1 MPRLKKIGLLL
12 AVFFT
17 FQCSLQAKVISTL
30 GGLAP
35 AGTVSPLYGKISVT
49 NSAGYKKRP
58 SSITSIFRGD
68 TIRTETDA
76 YAELRLSDGSII
88 NLGAKSGVRIEE
100 FSYDRD
106 MDEGK
111 MTLRIISGIYR
122 FTTGRMRAN
131 ASENIKIILPVGNVT
146 LRNATVLGQIFDKR
160 AVTILWKSPLK
171 VESFEPLAVRTR
183 ENDPVYETVIEKL
196 GFGCVVEDENYSPT
210 PAVKIPEN
218 DIAWIEYKL
227 SPFSARKKE
236 TEPVKKTPEFSIQA
250 IVYDQE
256 DSSQSRLVVVNGKIY
271 KEGDI
276 VEDHRILMIDPKTV
290 AVKNM
295 STGETKN
302 LSVSVSKGKKKTAK
316 AEEEKP
322 VLESVFH
329 DKRNSKDSFA
339 YINGTLYRKGASV
352 LGFKILRILKD
363 SVKIK
368 DEKNGKESILKL
380 RTASPAAKKTPV
392 PLVLQSISFDPND
405 ETKSLAALNGVLYH
419 QGESWENFELTKILA
434 EEVLLTDKS
443 TGKTQQIRIDKL
455 AQQQDGRP
463 DIEIQVILYN
473 EKKKENSQVAIN
485 GKLYKPGELVEGYE
499 ILDIGKSHIRVR
511 KKGDISWE
519 THVINNLPAEK

>member
-1 MPRLKKIGLLL
+1 MPRLKKTGLLL
-12 AVFFT
+12 TVFFVLQ
-17 FQCSLQAKVISTL
+17 FPLQAKVISTIP
-30 GGLAP
+30 GLAP
-35 AGTVSPLYGKISVT
+35 AGTVSPLYGKISVI
-49 NSAGYKKRP
+49 NSAGNKKKP
-58 SSITSIFRGD
+58 SSITSIFTGD
-68 TIRTETDA
+68 TIKTEDDS
-76 YAELRLSDGSII
+76 YAELRLSDGSVI
-88 NLGAKSGVRIEE
+88 NLGAKSSVRIVE
-100 FSYDRD
+100 FYYDRD

-111 MTLRIISGIYR
+111 LTLRIISGIYR
-122 FTTGRMRAN
+122 LTTGRIRPD

-146 LRNATVLGQIFDKR
+146 LRNATVLGQIFDNR

-183 ENDPVYETVIEKL
+183 ENDPVYETIIEKL

-210 PAVKIPEN
+210 PAIKIPEN

-227 SPFSARKKE
+227 SPFSARKKK
-236 TEPVKKTPEFSIQA
+236 TEPVKKAPEFSIQA

-271 KEGDI
+271 KEDDI
-276 VEDHRILMIDPKTV
+276 VGDYRILMIEPKTV

-302 LSVSVSKGKKKTAK
+302 LSVSVSKKKNNGGK

-322 VLESVFH
+322 VLESVFY
-329 DKRNSKDSFA
+329 DKRSSKDSFA
-339 YINGTLYRKGASV
+339 YINGVLYRKGASV
-352 LGFKILRILKD
+352 LGFKILRISKD

-380 RTASPAAKKTPV
+380 QTASPAAKKAKV

-419 QGESWENFELTKILA
+419 QGESWENFELKKILP
-434 EEVLLTDKS
+434 EEVLLTDKN
-443 TGKTQQIRIDKL
+443 TGKTQRVVIDKL
-455 AQQQDGRP
+455 AAQQDGRP
-463 DIEIQVILYN
+463 DIEIQVILYD
-473 EKKKENSQVAIN
+473 EKKKEESQVAVR
-485 GKLYKPGELVEGYE
+485 GKLYKLGELVEGYE

-511 KKGDISWE
+511 KKGDTSWK
-519 THVINNLPAEK
+519 THVINDLPAGK